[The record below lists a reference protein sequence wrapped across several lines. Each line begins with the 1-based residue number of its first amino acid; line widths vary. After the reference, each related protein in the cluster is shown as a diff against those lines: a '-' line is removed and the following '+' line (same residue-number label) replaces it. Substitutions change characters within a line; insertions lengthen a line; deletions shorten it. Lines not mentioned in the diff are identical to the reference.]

1 MKNMRIGIAIA
12 MVVFLAFAVA
22 LPVLACDQQNDNG
35 KDDHSG
41 DPKIIEDQYRHFGHD
56 GFDERHHCKL
66 QPPSSFSN
74 VTNLTIDESLI
85 NATPHWMFLATGEDE
100 QNALLSYIR
109 QANVSRQ
116 QRGSWTMFLEQMWM
130 KYPVRYVKTDN
141 ISSKII
147 PGSRISLNSREN
159 ATFREI
165 EQYIAEDM
173 DLRSNASSQT
183 ETIKPMWYAG
193 GSDSTHQKF
202 MRIPLN
208 DFGGISKTLQDF
220 AIPAADAPDTWTT
233 GIEANINHGFV
244 PTGISLTTAPTSL
257 SVINGIG
264 IAPDNFGMYASLAKM
279 AYTAHNYQ
287 TAFTDMGYASHFISD
302 VGEPFHT
309 PCVQIMPLEF
319 IDTPFS
325 NIIFPNTQ
333 MLVNYRAL
341 HNAHENMVANDFN
354 SFYDGNTQRYDII
367 EPTFSAKVHAVYS
380 WEMNYPLVYA
390 CYWEFVKNPVSPDYI
405 DNPVIMQI
413 TKNRVSETMKQNR
426 GLVQYITGGQP
437 PMLTVTTT
445 AGPGGF
451 ISPSGSSS
459 VLYGNTL
466 SLTITPNP
474 GYKIDQVIGQGTLS
488 GSIFTT
494 NSITTDQIIS
504 VTFKPIVTPTPT
516 QNPGGTASWT
526 WSTQGWGDWQ
536 PSWSITGPQVGP
548 NSAYGPQ
555 IESNAAEGTYGIYGT
570 NNNLLA
576 GSTQSSITKTFTDP
590 SGSGWNTI
598 TFDGLMTATDVLG
611 GRWMTITVNGNQ
623 VFGGTAQQMPPGN
636 NVPFEIKRSFPLSS
650 TAIVTI
656 ANGQNPAWGPFFGMH
671 YYKVAFSRE
680 NSMMS
685 MAEDQNSPFEIPD
698 GSIKVDNE
706 TVTEIPTTSEIP
718 TENVTPENSS

>member
-12 MVVFLAFAVA
+12 MVIFLAFAVA

-41 DPKIIEDQYRHFGHD
+41 DPKMIEDQYRHFGHD

-74 VTNLTIDESLI
+74 VTNLTIDESVI

-141 ISSKII
+141 TSSKII
-147 PGSRISLNSREN
+147 PGSRISLSSREN

-165 EQYIAEDM
+165 ERYIAEDM
-173 DLRSNASSQT
+173 DSFTSDQIA
-183 ETIKPMWYAG
+183 PMWSFGQGSTHENIMQYSF
-193 GSDSTHQKF
+193 SDSNG
-202 MRIPLN
+202 IPGALES
-208 DFGGISKTLQDF
+208 I
-220 AIPAADAPDTWTT
+220 AIQGASTPDSWCDHDS
-233 GIEANINHGFV
+233 NPVCQQINHGFV
-244 PTGISLTTAPTSL
+244 PPFIGLAPT
-257 SVINGIG
+257 
-264 IAPDNFGMYASLAKM
+264 NFGIWANEGRRNF
-279 AYTAHNYQ
+279 TAHRYVW
-287 TAFTDMGYASHFISD
+287 AFQNMGWADHFIGD
-302 VGEPFHT
+302 LGQPYHT
-309 PCVQIMPLEF
+309 PNSYLIPLEE
-319 IDTPFS
+319 IDSPYS
-325 NIIFPNTQ
+325 EIVFPNSQ
-333 MLVNYRAL
+333 MIINYHFL
-341 HNAHENMVANDFN
+341 HDQYEIWANGQWN
-354 SFYDGNTQRYDII
+354 LIYLGNTGTYSFSD
-367 EPTFSAKVHAVYS
+367 PTSAGNVHGSNS
-380 WEMNYPLVYA
+380 WVLNYPLVYA
-390 CYWEFVKNPVSPDYI
+390 CYWHFIDYHNTDFTSNRAIVAITQDRIGESVKYS
-405 DNPVIMQI
+405 
-413 TKNRVSETMKQNR
+413 R

-437 PMLTVTTT
+437 PMLTVTAT
-445 AGPGGF
+445 AGPGGY
-451 ISPSGSSS
+451 ISPSGSTS
-459 VLYGNTL
+459 VIYDGSQTFA
-466 SLTITPNP
+466 ITPNP
-474 GYKIDQVIGQGTLS
+474 GYELSSVTVNGVQESLS
-488 GSIFTT
+488 GSTFIDS
-494 NSITTDQIIS
+494 NVHVDQTILA
-504 VTFKPIVTPTPT
+504 TFKLKPTPTPT
-516 QNPGGTASWT
+516 QPPASSSWT

-548 NSAYGPQ
+548 NSAYGPA

-611 GRWMTITVNGNQ
+611 GRWMTISVNGNQ

-671 YYKVAFSRE
+671 YYRVAFSRE
-680 NSMMS
+680 NSMM
-685 MAEDQNSPFEIPD
+685 ALTEDQNSPFAIPD

-706 TVTEIPTTSEIP
+706 TVTGTPTIEETSTVTEIPM
-718 TENVTPENSS
+718 ENVTLQNGP